1 MFLKFLRLLLRM
13 KMKWNQVSWSDPEE
27 SFQTDASMMA
37 LKANQIATE
46 SERSSVRDRQPITGR
61 LESISLKSRLIK
73 PEYVSRACSR
83 RAIDWTAVL

>member
-46 SERSSVRDRQPITGR
+46 SERSSVRDRQWEIVSQSQVG
-61 LESISLKSRLIK
+61 LKASVWSL
-73 PEYVSRACSR
+73 V
-83 RAIDWTAVL
+83 W